1 MQAETKKNEK
11 NILRECE
18 QNYCDTTQHMP
29 QIIES
34 RNELVKIQGRN

>member
-1 MQAETKKNEK
+1 MQAEIKKNQK

-18 QNYCDTTQHMP
+18 QNYCDTIQQVP
-29 QIIES
+29 RIIES